1 VDEQTGGP
9 PVRRTGSEVPTGHPT
24 VAVADL
30 HVRYQTSSTERTT
43 RHPGQP
49 RRRVLPRLLERNP
62 QVQVR
67 ALSSVS
73 FVARSGESIG
83 VIGRNGSG
91 KSTLLR
97 VMAGLETP
105 TRGSVLAQSTPVLLG
120 VNAALMPELSGER
133 NVELGLLA
141 MGLSPREVEA
151 LLPEVIDLAGIGG
164 SIHLPMRTYSSGM
177 GSRLRFAIAAA
188 ANPEILLIDEALA
201 TGDAAFKERSE
212 EKMTELRRNAGTV
225 FLVSPRSPDRRGDVH
240 PGHLAGPGPGRPGRP
255 GIRDRAEVPVVVV
268 ERRPGQPREGE
279 GPARDGGGRTAAGDL
294 VGRAS
299 RGQIR
304 VGTPP
309 RPAAGGPLGGEQ
321 STVRP
326 GAWRCCATLR
336 ARYRQ

>member
-1 VDEQTGGP
+1 MDEQTGGP

-49 RRRVLPRLLERNP
+49 RRRVLHRLLERNP

-151 LLPEVIDLAGIGG
+151 LLPEVIDLAGIGD

-188 ANPEILLIDEALA
+188 ANPEVLLIDEALA

-225 FLVSPRSPDRRGDVH
+225 FLVSHAAQTVEEMCTRAIWLDQ
-240 PGHLAGPGPGRPGRP
+240 GR
-255 GIRDRAEVPVVVV
+255 VVMD
-268 ERRPGQPREGE
+268 
-279 GPARDGGGRTAAGDL
+279 GPAYETAQKYRWWSWNIARGNHDKAGALLAAASDEHRMATAAIEED
-294 VGRAS
+294 
-299 RGQIR
+299 
-304 VGTPP
+304 TPAD
-309 RPAAGGPLGGEQ
+309 R
-321 STVRP
+321 
-326 GAWRCCATLR
+326 
-336 ARYRQ
+336 